1 MSEELASD
9 KQANTRGAEEEE
21 EEALKTAQLGE
32 KVHIPDADASLAR
45 SRCCKAVQDLRLRI
59 SCRAQAGWVGE
70 AQQTNGATGAPACI
84 FRLLQRFPCSRNPQ
98 QVGVGGTPDQF
109 PLAPLH
115 MLAAQSPVPA
125 AGGGGCAADSRFSS
139 PEEIPSRQ
147 LDTGQIPIEL

>member
-1 MSEELASD
+1 MLE
-9 KQANTRGAEEEE
+9 
-21 EEALKTAQLGE
+21 TAQLGE

-59 SCRAQAGWVGE
+59 SCRAQAGWVADGPPLSPPPRPLVPGGGE
-70 AQQTNGATGAPACI
+70 AHQTNGATGAPACI

-98 QVGVGGTPDQF
+98 QVAVGGTPDQF

-115 MLAAQSPVPA
+115 MLAAQSPVLA
-125 AGGGGCAADSRFSS
+125 AGGGAADSRSS
-139 PEEIPSRQ
+139 APEEIPSRQ